1 MALAKERGAYPIF
14 RIHPIVYEFLFIYYF
29 IFYHYTLLK
38 AVEKVVD
45 AKANRRP
52 RTFSTCRRFA
62 DADAAL
68 SAAAF
73 YSFTPN
79 NNSP

>member
-14 RIHPIVYEFLFIYYF
+14 RIHPIVYEFLYI
-29 IFYHYTLLK
+29 ILSQHTLLK

-68 SAAAF
+68 FGSRVT